1 MNTPKS
7 NLEQKKSP
15 INKIQKLAMASA
27 LVMALL
33 AGAPGCKQWAKNEKQ
48 TPQTEQTTESK
59 DLIAH
64 TAGSSSANT
73 KNPSAWMDASNPAD
87 MMNNSAEGEEWSEE
101 DFGKLME
108 VVDVEIEN
116 EYLEEENKKL
126 DEQNKKIDEQNK
138 KIDEQNKKIDEQ
150 NKKLD
155 EQNRKDRAEILKRK
169 HEIEKWINSLSV
181 EELLAVDGIEK
192 ATHAYM
198 EICKGLN
205 ETPNPKMVTV
215 QRKLLA
221 NR

>member
-15 INKIQKLAMASA
+15 TNKIQKLAMASA
-27 LVMALL
+27 LMALL

-87 MMNNSAEGEEWSEE
+87 MMNNSAESEEWSEE

-126 DEQNKKIDEQNK
+126 DEQNKKL
-138 KIDEQNKKIDEQ
+138 DEQ

>member
-1 MNTPKS
+1 
-7 NLEQKKSP
+7 
-15 INKIQKLAMASA
+15 
-27 LVMALL
+27 
-33 AGAPGCKQWAKNEKQ
+33 
-48 TPQTEQTTESK
+48 
-59 DLIAH
+59 
-64 TAGSSSANT
+64 
-73 KNPSAWMDASNPAD
+73 MDASNPAD
-87 MMNNSAEGEEWSEE
+87 MMNNSAESEEWSEE

-126 DEQNKKIDEQNK
+126 
-138 KIDEQNKKIDEQ
+138 DEQ

>member
-7 NLEQKKSP
+7 SANTQNSSKSLKSLK
-15 INKIQKLAMASA
+15 NMTLGATLAAA
-27 LVMALL
+27 LVM
-33 AGAPGCKQWAKNEKQ
+33 GAPGCKQWAKNEKQ

-64 TAGSSSANT
+64 TAGNSSTNT
-73 KNPSAWMDASNPAD
+73 KDPSAWMDASNPAD

-126 DEQNKKIDEQNK
+126 DEQNKK
-138 KIDEQNKKIDEQ
+138 
-150 NKKLD
+150 LD
-155 EQNRKDRAEILKRK
+155 ERIFKNQR
-169 HEIEKWINSLSV
+169 EIEDRINSLSV
-181 EELLAVDGIEK
+181 EELLAVDGIETAVK
-192 ATHAYM
+192 TYM
-198 EICKGLN
+198 DICKDLN
-205 ETPNPKMVTV
+205 KTPNPKMVTV
-215 QRKLLA
+215 QKKLLA

>member
-7 NLEQKKSP
+7 NLEQKKSTT
-15 INKIQKLAMASA
+15 NKIQKLAMASA

-126 DEQNKKIDEQNK
+126 DEQNKK
-138 KIDEQNKKIDEQ
+138 
-150 NKKLD
+150 LD

>member
-126 DEQNKKIDEQNK
+126 DEQNKKL
-138 KIDEQNKKIDEQ
+138 DEQ

>member
-126 DEQNKKIDEQNK
+126 DEQNKKLDEQNK
-138 KIDEQNKKIDEQ
+138 KLDEQNKKLDEQ

>member
-15 INKIQKLAMASA
+15 INKIQELAMASA

-126 DEQNKKIDEQNK
+126 DEQNKKL
-138 KIDEQNKKIDEQ
+138 DEQ

>member
-7 NLEQKKSP
+7 NLEQKST
-15 INKIQKLAMASA
+15 INKIQRLAMASA

-33 AGAPGCKQWAKNEKQ
+33 AGAPGCKQGAKNEKQ
-48 TPQTEQTTESK
+48 TPQTEQTTETK

-64 TAGSSSANT
+64 AAGNSSANT
-73 KNPSAWMDASNPAD
+73 KDPSAGMDASNPAD

-126 DEQNKKIDEQNK
+126 DEQNKKL
-138 KIDEQNKKIDEQ
+138 DEQ

>member
-1 MNTPKS
+1 
-7 NLEQKKSP
+7 
-15 INKIQKLAMASA
+15 
-27 LVMALL
+27 
-33 AGAPGCKQWAKNEKQ
+33 
-48 TPQTEQTTESK
+48 
-59 DLIAH
+59 
-64 TAGSSSANT
+64 
-73 KNPSAWMDASNPAD
+73 MDASNPAD

-126 DEQNKKIDEQNK
+126 DEQSKKL
-138 KIDEQNKKIDEQ
+138 DEQ

>member
-1 MNTPKS
+1 
-7 NLEQKKSP
+7 
-15 INKIQKLAMASA
+15 
-27 LVMALL
+27 
-33 AGAPGCKQWAKNEKQ
+33 
-48 TPQTEQTTESK
+48 
-59 DLIAH
+59 
-64 TAGSSSANT
+64 
-73 KNPSAWMDASNPAD
+73 MDASNPAD

-116 EYLEEENKKL
+116 EYLE
-126 DEQNKKIDEQNK
+126 
-138 KIDEQNKKIDEQ
+138 EQ

>member
-73 KNPSAWMDASNPAD
+73 KDPSAWMDASNPAD

-126 DEQNKKIDEQNK
+126 DEQNKKL
-138 KIDEQNKKIDEQ
+138 DEQ

-155 EQNRKDRAEILKRK
+155 EQNKKLDDRIFKNQR
-169 HEIEKWINSLSV
+169 EIEDRINSLSV
-181 EELLAVDGIEK
+181 EELLAVDGIETAVK
-192 ATHAYM
+192 TYM
-198 EICKGLN
+198 DICKDLN
-205 ETPNPKMVTV
+205 KTPNPKMVTV
-215 QRKLLA
+215 QKKLLA

>member
-15 INKIQKLAMASA
+15 INKIQELAMASA

-126 DEQNKKIDEQNK
+126 DEQNKK
-138 KIDEQNKKIDEQ
+138 
-150 NKKLD
+150 LD

>member
-7 NLEQKKSP
+7 NLEQKSTP
-15 INKIQKLAMASA
+15 KIQKLAMAST
-27 LVMALL
+27 LLMALL

-126 DEQNKKIDEQNK
+126 DEQNKK
-138 KIDEQNKKIDEQ
+138 
-150 NKKLD
+150 LD

>member
-1 MNTPKS
+1 
-7 NLEQKKSP
+7 
-15 INKIQKLAMASA
+15 
-27 LVMALL
+27 
-33 AGAPGCKQWAKNEKQ
+33 
-48 TPQTEQTTESK
+48 
-59 DLIAH
+59 
-64 TAGSSSANT
+64 
-73 KNPSAWMDASNPAD
+73 MDASNPAD

-126 DEQNKKIDEQNK
+126 DEQNKKLDEQNK
-138 KIDEQNKKIDEQ
+138 KLDEQNKKLDEQNKKLDEQ

>member
-33 AGAPGCKQWAKNEKQ
+33 AGTPGCKQWAKNEKQ

-73 KNPSAWMDASNPAD
+73 KNPSAWMNASNPAD

-126 DEQNKKIDEQNK
+126 
-138 KIDEQNKKIDEQ
+138 DEQ

>member
-15 INKIQKLAMASA
+15 TNKIQKLAMASA
-27 LVMALL
+27 LMALL

-87 MMNNSAEGEEWSEE
+87 MMNNSAESEEWSEE

-126 DEQNKKIDEQNK
+126 
-138 KIDEQNKKIDEQ
+138 DEQ

>member
-73 KNPSAWMDASNPAD
+73 KDPSAWMDASNPAD

-126 DEQNKKIDEQNK
+126 DEQNKK
-138 KIDEQNKKIDEQ
+138 
-150 NKKLD
+150 LD
-155 EQNRKDRAEILKRK
+155 DRIFKNQR
-169 HEIEKWINSLSV
+169 EIEDRINSLSV
-181 EELLAVDGIEK
+181 EELLAVDGIETAVK
-192 ATHAYM
+192 TYM
-198 EICKGLN
+198 DICKDLN
-205 ETPNPKMVTV
+205 KTPNPKMVTV
-215 QRKLLA
+215 QKKLLA

>member
-33 AGAPGCKQWAKNEKQ
+33 ASAPGCKQWAKNEKQ
-48 TPQTEQTTESK
+48 TPQTEQTTERK

-126 DEQNKKIDEQNK
+126 DEQNKK
-138 KIDEQNKKIDEQ
+138 
-150 NKKLD
+150 LD
-155 EQNRKDRAEILKRK
+155 DRIFKNQR
-169 HEIEKWINSLSV
+169 EIEDRINRLSV
-181 EELLAVDGIEK
+181 EELLAVDGIETAVK
-192 ATHAYM
+192 TYM
-198 EICKGLN
+198 NICKDLN
-205 ETPNPKMVTV
+205 KTPNPKMVTV

>member
-7 NLEQKKSP
+7 NLEQKSTA
-15 INKIQKLAMASA
+15 NKIQKLAMASA

-59 DLIAH
+59 DLIAY

-126 DEQNKKIDEQNK
+126 DEQNKK
-138 KIDEQNKKIDEQ
+138 
-150 NKKLD
+150 LD
-155 EQNRKDRAEILKRK
+155 DRIFKNQR
-169 HEIEKWINSLSV
+169 EIEDRINRLSV
-181 EELLAVDGIEK
+181 EELLAVDGIETAVK
-192 ATHAYM
+192 TYM
-198 EICKGLN
+198 DICKDLN
-205 ETPNPKMVTV
+205 KTPNPKMVTV

>member
-1 MNTPKS
+1 
-7 NLEQKKSP
+7 
-15 INKIQKLAMASA
+15 MASA

-48 TPQTEQTTESK
+48 TPQTEQTTETK

-64 TAGSSSANT
+64 AAGNSSANT
-73 KNPSAWMDASNPAD
+73 KDPSAWMDASNPAD

-126 DEQNKKIDEQNK
+126 
-138 KIDEQNKKIDEQ
+138 DEQ

>member
-138 KIDEQNKKIDEQ
+138 K
-150 NKKLD
+150 LD

>member
-7 NLEQKKSP
+7 NLEQKSTT
-15 INKIQKLAMASA
+15 NKIQKLAMASA
-27 LVMALL
+27 LLVALF
-33 AGAPGCKQWAKNEKQ
+33 AGAPGCKQWVRNEKQ

-116 EYLEEENKKL
+116 EYLEEQNKKL
-126 DEQNKKIDEQNK
+126 
-138 KIDEQNKKIDEQ
+138 DEQ

>member
-33 AGAPGCKQWAKNEKQ
+33 AGTPGCKQWAKNEKQ

-126 DEQNKKIDEQNK
+126 DEQNKK
-138 KIDEQNKKIDEQ
+138 
-150 NKKLD
+150 LD

>member
-7 NLEQKKSP
+7 NLEQKSTANKIQKLA

-48 TPQTEQTTESK
+48 TPQTEQTTETK

-64 TAGSSSANT
+64 AAGNSSANT
-73 KNPSAWMDASNPAD
+73 KDPSAWMDASNPAD

-126 DEQNKKIDEQNK
+126 
-138 KIDEQNKKIDEQ
+138 DEQ

>member
-7 NLEQKKSP
+7 NLEQKSTT
-15 INKIQKLAMASA
+15 KIQKLAMAST
-27 LVMALL
+27 LLMALL
-33 AGAPGCKQWAKNEKQ
+33 AGAPGCKQWAKNGKQ

-116 EYLEEENKKL
+116 EYLEEQNKKL
-126 DEQNKKIDEQNK
+126 DEQNKKL
-138 KIDEQNKKIDEQ
+138 DEQ

>member
-126 DEQNKKIDEQNK
+126 DEQNKK
-138 KIDEQNKKIDEQ
+138 
-150 NKKLD
+150 LD

>member
-64 TAGSSSANT
+64 TAGSPSANT
-73 KNPSAWMDASNPAD
+73 KDPSAWMDASNPAD

-126 DEQNKKIDEQNK
+126 DEQNKK
-138 KIDEQNKKIDEQ
+138 
-150 NKKLD
+150 LD
-155 EQNRKDRAEILKRK
+155 DRIFKNQR
-169 HEIEKWINSLSV
+169 EIEDRINSLSV
-181 EELLAVDGIEK
+181 EELLAVDGIETAVK
-192 ATHAYM
+192 TYM
-198 EICKGLN
+198 DICKDLN
-205 ETPNPKMVTV
+205 KTPNPKMVTV
-215 QRKLLA
+215 QKKLLA

>member
-7 NLEQKKSP
+7 NLEQKSTP
-15 INKIQKLAMASA
+15 KIQKLAMAST
-27 LVMALL
+27 LLMALL

-126 DEQNKKIDEQNK
+126 DEQNKKL
-138 KIDEQNKKIDEQ
+138 DEQ

>member
-33 AGAPGCKQWAKNEKQ
+33 AGTPGCKQWAKNEKQ

-126 DEQNKKIDEQNK
+126 DEQNKKLDEQNK
-138 KIDEQNKKIDEQ
+138 KLDEQ